1 MKNAIEKAL
10 SYEVLGFACV
20 FVTRHQNFPKVAVKE
35 HKKYLTPILERPNLL
50 FGIVSLNLCCS
61 LTVIC
66 VRFDRA
72 RLLKA
77 IVALLNCFGAG
88 THIRVFIMR

>member
-1 MKNAIEKAL
+1 MT
-10 SYEVLGFACV
+10 SEVLGFTCV
-20 FVTRHQNFPKVAVKE
+20 FVTRHQNFAKVTVKE

-50 FGIVSLNLCCS
+50 FGIVVLNLFCS

-77 IVALLNCFGAG
+77 IVVLLNCFGAG